1 MIYRSLLLTAAACL
15 VTALPTEEHAGAIK
29 QEGAPSTGLK
39 IRLHRHAMSARTR
52 AYYEATLGKSS
63 AAADAGERA
72 KARERFHARQGSS
85 LNPSAFG
92 SPKNSTIGDNS
103 DIHLHNFWDAMYY
116 GNIQLGTPGQNFQVI
131 FDTGSSNLWVRSAT
145 GPDGQP
151 VKSNGKRAYVSK
163 DSSTYSKDGAP
174 FKITY
179 GSGEMS
185 GFLSKDVLKVGPLTA
200 TDVPFAEETDE
211 YGLNLDDAEFDGI
224 LGLGFPSISESGTQ
238 QEMFAAIKRDNPDFD
253 NGLFSFWLGRGAGS
267 TPSGTVDFG
276 GLLTIGAADENY
288 YTGEI
293 TWLPIV
299 KPAAYWQFAVEGVSC
314 GGADVHMKNS
324 IAIADTGTSLVYGAP
339 EPVEQI
345 VKAMGLT
352 AADENQG
359 GYMVEC
365 SKVKS
370 YPSLTWKMQG
380 KDFPVDPEH
389 LFLSIGEQDGKDYCM
404 FGIQADPSLDD
415 PNHSYWLLGDVFL
428 GQYYS
433 VWNVAQQKIGFA
445 KSVSEPPADDM
456 YLFEEQEVEE
466 EAVRLEKSPKGS
478 PA

>member
-1 MIYRSLLLTAAACL
+1 MLYRAALLTAAACL
-15 VTALPTEEHAGAIK
+15 ATALPTEEHAGAIK
-29 QEGAPSTGLK
+29 QEGAPSTLK
-39 IRLHRHAMSARTR
+39 IRLHRHAMSMRTR
-52 AYYEATLGKSS
+52 AYYAATLGKSKDS
-63 AAADAGERA
+63 VNAGERFNA
-72 KARERFHARQGSS
+72 KGQFS

-92 SPKNSTIGDNS
+92 SPKNNSIGGDS
-103 DIHLHNFWDAMYY
+103 DIRLHNFWDAMYY
-116 GNIQLGTPGQNFQVI
+116 GNIQLGTPGQSFQVI
-131 FDTGSSNLWVRSAT
+131 FDTGSSNLWIRSAT
-145 GPDGQP
+145 GADGKA
-151 VKSNGKRAYVSK
+151 VKSNGKRAYKSK
-163 DSSTYSKDGAP
+163 DSTTYAEDGSP

-185 GFLSKDVLKVGPLTA
+185 GFLSKDLLEVGPLTA
-200 TDVPFAEETDE
+200 RGVPFAEETDE

-224 LGLGFPSISESGTQ
+224 LGLGFPSISESSTQ

-253 NGLFSFWLGRGAGS
+253 NGVFSFWLGRGAGS
-267 TPSGTVDFG
+267 TPSGTIDFG
-276 GLLTIGAADENY
+276 GLLTIGGADEKY

-314 GGADVHMKNS
+314 GGAEVKMKNS

-339 EPVEQI
+339 EPVDQI

-370 YPSLTWKMQG
+370 FPSLTWKMQG
-380 KDFPVDPEH
+380 KDFEVDAEH

-428 GQYYS
+428 GQFYS
-433 VWNVAQQKIGFA
+433 VWDVAQQKIGFA
-445 KSVSEPPADDM
+445 NSVAEPPVDDM
-456 YLFEEQEVEE
+456 YLFEEQQEE
-466 EAVRLEKSPKGS
+466 EVRLQTKTPGS